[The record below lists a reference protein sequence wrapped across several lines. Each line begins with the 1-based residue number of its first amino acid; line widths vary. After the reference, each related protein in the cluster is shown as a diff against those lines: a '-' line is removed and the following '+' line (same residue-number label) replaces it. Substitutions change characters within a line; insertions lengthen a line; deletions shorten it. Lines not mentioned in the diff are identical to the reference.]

1 MLNVHIVPH
10 THNDAGWV
18 KTIDQYFYGT
28 KMKLEKASVRRILD
42 SVVKTLLSDPKKRF
56 IYVESVFFF
65 KWWNLQ
71 TDELKS
77 QVKQLVNEGRLEFA
91 GGAWTMN
98 EEAVTHYQSI
108 IDQFTLGL
116 R

>member
-1 MLNVHIVPH
+1 MLNVHLVPH
-10 THNDAGWV
+10 THNDAGWR
-18 KTIDQYFYGT
+18 KTVDQYFYGT
-28 KMKLEKASVRRILD
+28 KMELHKVSVRNILD
-42 SVVKTLLSDPKKRF
+42 SVIKALLNDPKKRF
-56 IYVESVFFF
+56 IYVESVYFF

-71 TDELKS
+71 TGQLKS

-98 EEAVTHYQSI
+98 DEAVSHYHST

-116 R
+116 G